1 MPQITDVVDVTI
13 NVQSSGISR
22 QGFNS
27 LLVVGSSSD
36 FGAGFSEHTVRKY
49 TTYSSVGD
57 DTDIVSGDL
66 KNALQV
72 AFAQSPAVPSVY
84 VSRIDT
90 AAVAEVRKLTFD
102 VDFNAGN
109 SIVVTLNGSALSA
122 DAFNTDQATTIAD
135 VASKITAQADYT
147 ATVTAAKEIT
157 ITKGT
162 AGTAFTI
169 TAAITGGSAVTATPS
184 VVTPA
189 QANGISSSDLSA
201 IAANNNDWFGYTHV
215 WKDAASAVTAA
226 AFCAANK
233 KYGFF
238 RQNDFVNQNLN
249 THYASSW
256 YTDTATNTGVAE
268 FLDVAVASRL
278 LSQTPGSYTAA
289 FKSLELAGTTNV
301 STTNEVTL
309 RSINANQ
316 YSSVAGKDITYNGK
330 TAKGGFIDLYIG
342 VIYLESRIQ
351 EDVFAQLSAVEK
363 IPYTNAGVN
372 LIVSS
377 IQGRLNQSVDEGF
390 LSSDP
395 APKTSAPLV
404 GSISATDKSNRLLP
418 NVTFEAITSGAIHT
432 IKITGTIVA

>member
-13 NVQSSGISR
+13 SVQSSGISR

-27 LLVVGSSSD
+27 LMVVGSSAD
-36 FGAGFSEHTVRKY
+36 FGGGFTEHTVRKY
-49 TTYSSVGD
+49 TNYSSVSE

-66 KNALQV
+66 KNALQA

-109 SIVVTLNGSALSA
+109 SIVVTLDGSALSA

-147 ATVTAAKEIT
+147 AAVTAAKEIT

-215 WKDAASAVTAA
+215 WKDAASALTAA
-226 AFCAANK
+226 TFCSLNK

-249 THYASSW
+249 TQYATSW

-268 FLDVAVASRL
+268 FLDVAIASRL
-278 LSQTPGSYTAA
+278 LAQTPGSYTGA
-289 FKSLELAGTTNV
+289 FKSLELVGT
-301 STTNEVTL
+301 SDISSANEATL
-309 RSINANQ
+309 RSINVNQ
-316 YSSVAGKDITYNGK
+316 YSTIAGVDVTYDGK
-330 TAKGGFIDLYIG
+330 TSKGSYIDLYIG
-342 VIYLESRIQ
+342 ISYLESRIQ

-363 IPYTNAGVN
+363 IPYTNAGVSV
-372 LIVSS
+372 IVTAV
-377 IQGRLNQSVDEGF
+377 QARLNQSVNEGF
-390 LSSDP
+390 LSNNP
-395 APKTSAPLV
+395 APLASAPLV
-404 GSISATDKSNRLLP
+404 ADISAVDKSNRLLP
-418 NVTFEAITSGAIHT
+418 DVTFEATTSGAIHT
-432 IKITGTIVA
+432 IKIKGIVVA

>member
-1 MPQITDVVDVTI
+1 
-13 NVQSSGISR
+13 
-22 QGFNS
+22 
-27 LLVVGSSSD
+27 
-36 FGAGFSEHTVRKY
+36 
-49 TTYSSVGD
+49 
-57 DTDIVSGDL
+57 
-66 KNALQV
+66 
-72 AFAQSPAVPSVY
+72 
-84 VSRIDT
+84 
-90 AAVAEVRKLTFD
+90 
-102 VDFNAGN
+102 
-109 SIVVTLNGSALSA
+109 
-122 DAFNTDQATTIAD
+122 
-135 VASKITAQADYT
+135 
-147 ATVTAAKEIT
+147 
-157 ITKGT
+157 
-162 AGTAFTI
+162 
-169 TAAITGGSAVTATPS
+169 
-184 VVTPA
+184 
-189 QANGISSSDLSA
+189 
-201 IAANNNDWFGYTHV
+201 NNNDWFGYTHV